1 MRFAAGTIG
10 AFLLPELAV
19 LTSLLLLLDD
29 SEDSELS
36 DSAEL
41 SDDELLELAD

>member
-1 MRFAAGTIG
+1 MIG
-10 AFLLPELAV
+10 AFSLPEL
-19 LTSLLLLLDD
+19 LELSLLDD

-41 SDDELLELAD
+41 SDDELLELEDCLAASGGAV